1 MRLRF
6 SLLYDRPLSL
16 RDLGLLTVAS
26 PQPVERRRPRLG
38 RLADSA
44 GRKCSLTAIHE
55 RKMIMT
61 LQAGD
66 KLMSLTDVSEM
77 LGIPVTPCIA
87 GGTRATVRSAIGWAV
102 TCGTVGRPLRFG
114 WSSRPTSASKPGAR
128 SVPSGPRSIGPGAGQ
143 SGLEEVFEHLG
154 RSGRALLATHVAVGR
169 RVRL

>member
-1 MRLRF
+1 
-6 SLLYDRPLSL
+6 
-16 RDLGLLTVAS
+16 
-26 PQPVERRRPRLG
+26 
-38 RLADSA
+38 
-44 GRKCSLTAIHE
+44 
-55 RKMIMT
+55 MT

-128 SVPSGPRSIGPGAGQ
+128 ISLQRSTSHWTESRANQ
-143 SGLEEVFEHLG
+143 RWKRSSSSSAA
-154 RSGRALLATHVAVGR
+154 SGRALLAAHAAVGG
-169 RVRL
+169 RVGV